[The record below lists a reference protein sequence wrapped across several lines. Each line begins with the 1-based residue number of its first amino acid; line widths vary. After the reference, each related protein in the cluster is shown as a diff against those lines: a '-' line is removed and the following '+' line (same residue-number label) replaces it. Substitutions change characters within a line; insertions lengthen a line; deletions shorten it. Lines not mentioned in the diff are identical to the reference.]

1 MTTIVSTAMK
11 DRIQASLVKM
21 PAILANGRPRVV
33 VLSYHSVRPSS
44 GAGGTTPEALESHMR
59 WLCRM
64 CEVVP
69 LHAILGHARRRQGS
83 LPTVSV
89 TFDDGF
95 ADNYTN
101 AMPILLRHD
110 IPATFFVATGLID
123 RDPSVLELA
132 SKWGGWPEEGAT
144 LTWEQIREMRR
155 AGMEFGAHGHRHV
168 PLGPLNV
175 EDARADLSTSKRILE
190 DRLEESI
197 ASVAFPYGRPR
208 RHVTL
213 ETLALAED
221 LGFQL
226 GAMVLHRGVRADD
239 RPLGIPRFVIG
250 ADSTEMLRAKVVGSF
265 DVMGLWQERA
275 PLWAVRIVAGRHFL
289 A

>member
-1 MTTIVSTAMK
+1 MTTMK
-11 DRIQASLVKM
+11 ERIQASLVKM
-21 PAILANGRPRVV
+21 PPTHANGRPRVV

-44 GAGGTTPEALESHMR
+44 GAGGTSPDALESHMR
-59 WLCRM
+59 WLRRT

-69 LHAILGHARRRQGS
+69 LYEILEHARRRQGHRA
-83 LPTVSV
+83 TVSV

-101 AMPILLRHD
+101 AMPILLRYE

-168 PLGPLNV
+168 PLGPLNA
-175 EDARADLSTSKRILE
+175 EDAHADLSTSKRILE
-190 DRLEESI
+190 DRLEEPI

-213 ETLALAED
+213 ETLELAEE

-239 RPLGIPRFVIG
+239 SPLGIPRFVIG

-275 PLWAVRIVAGRHFL
+275 PLWAVRIVAGKHFL